1 MKSVWQGEIHEK
13 TVAVIDAL
21 KDGLG
26 VEDMQVQGIASADYA
41 RRVIK
46 RLRASE
52 LIAHVVA
59 SKSPEARMIKGAN
72 LSGMGVRDE

>member
-1 MKSVWQGEIHEK
+1 MNAPESPHAGEDHQT
-13 TVAVIDAL
+13 TVAVIHAL

-41 RRVIK
+41 RRVID
-46 RLRASE
+46 RLRNSE

-59 SKSPEARMIKGAN
+59 PKSREARTLKGAK
-72 LSGMGVRDE
+72 LS